1 LLEALFPDKIWLYK
15 KMEVLAMQKG
25 FFGSLFDFS
34 FSDFITPKIISIL
47 FIIGVIGAGIGAL
60 VFIIGGFASDIL
72 MGVLFLI
79 LSPLYFLLMVIIIRV
94 YLEIIIILFKIYENI
109 KNLGEVKES
118 TPDTPPAP
126 PAG

>member
-1 LLEALFPDKIWLYK
+1 MLEALFPDKIWLYK

>member
-1 LLEALFPDKIWLYK
+1 
-15 KMEVLAMQKG
+15 MQKG